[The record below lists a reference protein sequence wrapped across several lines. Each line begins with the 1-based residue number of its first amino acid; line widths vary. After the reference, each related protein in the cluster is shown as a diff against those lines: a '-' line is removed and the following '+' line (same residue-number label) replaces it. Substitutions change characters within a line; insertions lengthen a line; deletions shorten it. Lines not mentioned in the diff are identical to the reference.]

1 MYKISRQILS
11 AQFLAITL
19 PLLILMFS
27 LKLEFI
33 YYLVKDTE
41 ELIRFMNDIKCIGEV
56 KDVERTLK

>member
-33 YYLVKDTE
+33 Y
-41 ELIRFMNDIKCIGEV
+41 
-56 KDVERTLK
+56 